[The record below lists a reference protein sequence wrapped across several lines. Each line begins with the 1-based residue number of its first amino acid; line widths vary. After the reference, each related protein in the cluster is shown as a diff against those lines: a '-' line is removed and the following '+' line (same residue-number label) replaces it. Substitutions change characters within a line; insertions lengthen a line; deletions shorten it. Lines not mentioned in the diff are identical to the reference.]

1 MRERFMEN
9 ETDIYTVLYNA
20 MVSIDAPKTL
30 YFPDQDDMAPIDEK
44 YKKQAYFLQYKIP
57 EEDVVPKIYT
67 GKVGLLDMAS
77 EYIEEY
83 LLEPIKE
90 NRSSFEGNEGL
101 LMQMLINGDYEP
113 DKFDIYK
120 SEIEALYKNYT
131 EIREKIAKE
140 KRKKI
145 RNEMRNKE
153 ELIDNCIWD
162 KYDEWDYQFNIKKIQ
177 DTAYLKYK
185 ETDKEYIV
193 KAEEIMGKYTLPTV
207 ANAIGTLK
215 NCTEDFILN
224 LFIPVLEVMHR
235 QSTKDRFLFQK
246 TDNVQEADITY
257 LYEHYKKIMV
267 TTDNNASI
275 VANLQRE
282 EKKRLQVT
290 DLNHEFRARILGDG
304 TLKLLEK
311 EFAEKKYIFCG
322 VEVDNGQVFLS
333 YEEERILEV
342 FKEWYQIEKYSL
354 LKAKDIRIDGI
365 INVAPKGTSLKMVTT
380 SITVEE

>member
-1 MRERFMEN
+1 MEN